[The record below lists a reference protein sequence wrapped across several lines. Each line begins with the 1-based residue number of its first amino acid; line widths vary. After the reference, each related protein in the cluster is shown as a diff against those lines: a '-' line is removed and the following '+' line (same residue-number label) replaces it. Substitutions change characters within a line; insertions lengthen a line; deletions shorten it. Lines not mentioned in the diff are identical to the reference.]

1 MAVVGRPHITATG
14 LALAAPF
21 ASGSRSPD
29 QSEIRRLLLRMI
41 PGGRNYCRRIL
52 AVLKAVEDHRD
63 EDIAGANQLRRHED
77 QLRKHETRIAKLETV
92 QA

>member
-1 MAVVGRPHITATG
+1 
-14 LALAAPF
+14 
-21 ASGSRSPD
+21 
-29 QSEIRRLLLRMI
+29 MI

>member
-1 MAVVGRPHITATG
+1 
-14 LALAAPF
+14 
-21 ASGSRSPD
+21 
-29 QSEIRRLLLRMI
+29 MI

-52 AVLKAVEDHRD
+52 AVLKGVEDHRD